1 LLNYSQAAAWYTD
14 GKDLEGGH
22 PGLSEGTVSA
32 YVKKGNKQPGWDPNW
47 VQILYVTVATCLVIG
62 NGRSVLLVNLF
73 SRLIIKGMAKGKCRI
88 AANPITITDTQTTQ
102 SAHRTQTEILV
113 LVFTVI

>member
-32 YVKKGNKQPGWDPNW
+32 YVKKGNKQPGWDPN
-47 VQILYVTVATCLVIG
+47 
-62 NGRSVLLVNLF
+62 
-73 SRLIIKGMAKGKCRI
+73 
-88 AANPITITDTQTTQ
+88 
-102 SAHRTQTEILV
+102 
-113 LVFTVI
+113 